1 MPELTESDLDALL
14 AVLGFTVDTQLHQVL
29 LNRLEATLKQL
40 FPCSLGLS
48 RLASFL
54 ERTRSP
60 ESFLVFLSR
69 DPDALATL
77 LSILC
82 IDSPAVQW
90 LLEDPDCFDW
100 LRMTSGLPIGRSQ
113 LIDVLLSELRLV
125 DDEAQA
131 LLTAKRFRSRES
143 LRVICAHTLQGM
155 TLASACQQLAWI
167 ADANVEGM
175 LHFARSER
183 KIRGTARD
191 QEAGTKIAAVG
202 LGALGG
208 EELDLLGAIELM
220 FVADLGLSRNE
231 QELAASMESVNRV
244 VHRAIQLLED
254 RRGPQYR
261 VLSPMQRNDP
271 SENEIQLVH
280 EPSRWIQN
288 LESQGR
294 TWQRLAMV
302 KARHVAGNRDSSTAL
317 ISNCPS
323 LVFRRYLSRA
333 DIAGIGAFKRKL
345 GRQTRNLT
353 ASISTSIW
361 NLELLQRWHQEI
373 VFLVQFLQLI
383 NGGELES
390 VRGAS
395 TRDAIDALA
404 RSNCL
409 TEREQSI
416 LQSAYEL
423 IGRTLFAFQMLLVN
437 NGFSGSDADGSK
449 FPPIDEMVRR
459 IALTLGYK
467 NSPGNS
473 AGDQLRRDLAD
484 VWQRVRQVND
494 HLRGEVFIDESAAS
508 DETDLILDPSPDPE
522 WIRSV
527 LSKFHFTDYD
537 LAYRN
542 LMELAREEVAMLS
555 TRRCRHF
562 LSTIAPSLLKKIGN
576 TPAPDRTLANLAVSC
591 RSLGG
596 KGVLWELFSMH
607 EPSMDL
613 YVRLCGSSPYLI
625 GILTSNPG
633 MIDELMDSL
642 MLNRLPSGH
651 QLSVMIH
658 ELCRGADDIDP
669 IVQSFKNTMHLNVG
683 VRDILGKDSISAT
696 HRALSDIAEV
706 CLQQVIDAQYN
717 KLVKRFGIPMKASGE
732 ACCFGVVAT
741 GKLGCREPNY
751 HSDMALL
758 FVFDED
764 GLTRPLGAT
773 RHHDQISAEYFFHQ
787 LAQKVSQS
795 VNRVT
800 RSGRLYEMK
809 NWVLDQQRDSVLA
822 WRTEELSKYFVEN
835 QNTGLQR
842 QQLCTAR
849 TIVGDPEFQIS
860 LTNLIHAI
868 LTTVPWTSADRQT
881 VLDHRRELES
891 TAGPMNL
898 KRGIGGTL
906 DVEFLTQLLTL
917 ENMHSQSNL
926 LVSGTI
932 ETIDR
937 LGVAGLLPSS
947 EVRQLKESYNFLRSV
962 ESGLRLMNT
971 SARHDLPESSIDLE
985 RLAYILRLENG
996 KQLQESCQQ
1005 YRELNRHLFLQY
1017 FGAMYQPVLA

>member
-14 AVLGFTVDTQLHQVL
+14 KVLEFTVDTQLHSVL
-29 LNRLEATLKQL
+29 LGRLEATIKQV

-48 RLASFL
+48 RLGSFL

-100 LRMTSGLPIGRSQ
+100 LRMTSGLPIERTQ
-113 LIDVLLSELRLV
+113 LIDVLLSELRSV
-125 DDEAQA
+125 DDESLA
-131 LLTAKRFRSRES
+131 LLTARRFRCRES

-155 TLASACQQLAWI
+155 PLVAACKQLAWI

-183 KIRGTARD
+183 KVRGTARD
-191 QEAGTKIAAVG
+191 QEAGSRVAAVG

-208 EELDLLGAIELM
+208 EELDLLGPLELM
-220 FVADLGLSRNE
+220 FVAELGPSRSE
-231 QELAASMESVNRV
+231 QEAAASMESVNRV
-244 VHRAIQLLED
+244 VQRAIQLLED
-254 RRGPQYR
+254 KRGPAYR
-261 VLSPMQRNDP
+261 VLSPMQRSDP
-271 SENEIQLVH
+271 SESEVQLVH
-280 EPSRWIQN
+280 EPGRWIQN

-302 KARHVAGNRDSSTAL
+302 KARHVAGNRDSSASL
-317 ISNCPS
+317 LANCPS

-333 DIAGIGAFKRKL
+333 DIAGIGAVKRKL

-353 ASISTSIW
+353 ASISSSIW

-395 TRDAIDALA
+395 TREAIDALA

-416 LQSAYEL
+416 LQSAFEL
-423 IGRTLFAFQMLLVN
+423 IGNTLFAFQMLLVD
-437 NGFSGSDADGSK
+437 NGFSNDDSSRTK
-449 FPPIDEMVRR
+449 YPPIDEMVRR

-467 NSPGNS
+467 NVPGNS
-473 AGDQLRRDLAD
+473 AGDQLRRELAD

-527 LSKFHFTDYD
+527 LVKFGFTDHE

-562 LSTIAPSLLKKIGN
+562 LSTIAPSLLKKISN
-576 TPAPDRTLANLAVSC
+576 TPAPDRTLANLAASC

-613 YVRLCGSSPYLI
+613 YIRLCGSSPYLI

-642 MLNRLPSGH
+642 MLNRLPTGN

-717 KLVKRFGIPMKASGE
+717 KLVKRFGIPMKDSGE
-732 ACCFGVVAT
+732 VCCFGVVAT

-751 HSDMALL
+751 HSDVSLL

-809 NWVLDQQRDSVLA
+809 NWIVDQQRDSVLA
-822 WRTEELSKYFVEN
+822 WCTDELSKYFVET
-835 QNTGLQR
+835 QNSALQR

-860 LTNLIHAI
+860 LTNLIQSI
-868 LTTVPWTSADRQT
+868 LSTVPWTASDTQT

-891 TAGPMNL
+891 TAGPANL

-917 ENMHSQSNL
+917 EHIRSHSNL
-926 LVSGTI
+926 LVNGTI

-937 LGVAGLLPSS
+937 LCAVGVVPDA
-947 EVRQLKESYNFLRSV
+947 EARQLKESYNFLRSV

-971 SARHDLPESSIDLE
+971 SARHDLPQSPLDLE

-996 KQLQESCQQ
+996 SVLQENCKQ
-1005 YRELNRHLFLQY
+1005 YRESNRQLFLKY
-1017 FGAMYQPVLA
+1017 FSAMYRAPSV